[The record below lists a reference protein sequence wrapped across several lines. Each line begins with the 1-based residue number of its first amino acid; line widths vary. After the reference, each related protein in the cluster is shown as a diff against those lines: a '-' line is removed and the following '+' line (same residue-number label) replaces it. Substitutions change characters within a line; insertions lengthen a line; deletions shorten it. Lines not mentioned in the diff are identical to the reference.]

1 MSAITNAVAL
11 QARRR
16 LGLLAA
22 LAMVAVGAL
31 TLRLWMLTV
40 WRGEELRETAE
51 RRLDRSVWIPS
62 VRGSILDR
70 RGRVLARDVPSWD
83 VAVDYEAIDGSWVR
97 ERAERQARRDLGRSL
112 WSRLPREARQAAV
125 QARLPAWQAQLDEV
139 LDRVADLAQVP
150 RSELNQRLERV
161 RTQVQR
167 RAERTWER
175 QQAARIAAGESAE
188 SIRLDPIR
196 EQQMSHVVVHGV
208 PDAAAFALRRLGDE
222 QPGTVDIVDAT
233 HREHPWEGADVLM
246 DLDTLPQAL
255 RKRGTMTLRAEGM
268 LDHVVGSVRDEAWS
282 EDLVRRPFTRT
293 DGTVDP
299 GGYGPTPDTIGA
311 RGLESAY
318 EDHLR
323 GTRGRLDTNLETG
336 VSNRVDPQPG
346 KDLRLTIDAALQARV
361 QAILNPRLGLTRVQ
375 PWQHGGNYPLPD
387 GTKLASAAVVLDVET
402 GEILALGSWPTLGD
416 AAELTDDDRRR
427 LTPGLDRAAQA
438 VYPPGSIV
446 KPLVYA
452 GAVARGKLSVDAAI
466 ACEGHFFPGHTDRAR
481 CWIWRP
487 QYGMTTHSAQCGGA
501 LDVEAAISR
510 SCNIYF
516 YTVAQ
521 RLGLEGLVAWYRD
534 LGLGQTLGTGLQ
546 GPRIASKRGE
556 VGESGGILPGA
567 AQVEALQA
575 RRDAFTPVIMGIG
588 QGPIA
593 WTPLQAANAYATLAR
608 GGRIR
613 DPRIVQDDAA
623 LPPDRRDGS
632 LGVPPRAVQRALEG
646 LRQSVEARHG
656 TAHHVRH
663 GDGSTEPIFRV
674 PGVRVWGKT
683 GTAQAP
689 PLRLDQDGDGRDDR
703 TVGGLDHAWFVGLA
717 GDRGDSVP
725 RYAIAVV
732 VEHGGSGGKT
742 AGPVAEQVVHAL
754 LDEGYLGPDRQER
767 RVAASAPR
775 EGPVDAP
782 MTAPDVESPE
792 G

>member
-22 LAMVAVGAL
+22 LAMVAVGVL
-31 TLRLWMLTV
+31 TMRLWMLTV

-70 RGRVLARDVPSWD
+70 RGRVLARDMPSWD
-83 VAVDYEAIDGSWVR
+83 VAVDFEAIDGSWVR
-97 ERAERQARRDLGRSL
+97 ERAARQARRDLGRSL

-125 QARLPAWQAQLDEV
+125 QARLPAWQAQLDAV
-139 LDRVADLAQVP
+139 LDRVADLAEVP
-150 RSELNQRLERV
+150 RPELRERMERV

-175 QQAARIAAGESAE
+175 QRAARMAAGESAD

-208 PDAAAFALRRLGDE
+208 PDAVAFALRRLGDD
-222 QPGTVDIVDAT
+222 QPGTVEIVDAT
-233 HREHPWEGADVLM
+233 HRERPWEGADVLM
-246 DLDTLPQAL
+246 DLDTLPQPL
-255 RKRGTMTLRAEGM
+255 RRRGTVTLRAEGM
-268 LDHVVGSVRDEAWS
+268 LDHVVGSVREEAWS
-282 EDLVRRPFTRT
+282 EDLSRRPFTRP

-311 RGLESAY
+311 RGLEAAH

-323 GTRGRLDTNLETG
+323 GERGRLDTNLETG
-336 VSNRVDPQPG
+336 VSQRTDPRQG
-346 KDLRLTIDAALQARV
+346 RDLRLTIDAALQARV

-375 PWQHGGNYPLPD
+375 PWQHAGSYPLPD
-387 GTKLASAAVVLDVET
+387 GTKLASAAVVLDVES
-402 GEILALGSWPTLGD
+402 GEILALGSWPTLAD
-416 AAELTDDDRRR
+416 AAELSEDDQRR
-427 LTPGLDRAAQA
+427 LMPGLDRASQA

-446 KPLVYA
+446 KPLIYA
-452 GAVARGKLSVDAAI
+452 GAVARGKLAADAAI
-466 ACEGHFFPGHTDRAR
+466 ACNGHFFPGHKDRAR

-521 RLGLEGLVAWYRD
+521 KLGLSGLVAWYRD

-546 GPRIASKRGE
+546 GPRIASERGE
-556 VGESGGILPGA
+556 AGESSGILPGA

-608 GGRIR
+608 GGQIR
-613 DPRIVQDDAA
+613 DPRIVQEDAA
-623 LPPDRRDGS
+623 LPPDRRGGS
-632 LGVPPRAVQRALEG
+632 LGIPPRAVKRALEG
-646 LRQSVEARHG
+646 LRQSVEAGHG
-656 TAHHVRH
+656 TAHHVRY
-663 GDGSTEPIFRV
+663 GDGTTEPIFQV

-689 PLRLDQDGDGRDDR
+689 PLRLDQDGDGRGDR
-703 TVGGLDHAWFVGLA
+703 TVSGLDHAWFVGLA
-717 GDRGDSVP
+717 GDRADSVP

-754 LDEGYLGPDRQER
+754 LDEGYLGPGRSER
-767 RVAASAPR
+767 RPEESLQR
-775 EGPVDAP
+775 ERPVDP
-782 MTAPDVESPE
+782 VVTPPDVESPE